1 MKWKAV
7 EQNKQFWFAIEGD
20 SCKYFRRSIHTCF
33 VTLQMRRSPVLAFDL
48 RYIIRDLKHIY
59 LIWPVTNGWKKWMV
73 FLPTNT
79 KVACPAMF
87 LALGSGGISM
97 EVSGGGATTIMI
109 SDISPWLPPGA
120 RCRLNWPS
128 FGEERALG
136 LIYWI
141 TVYV

>member
-1 MKWKAV
+1 MESCRA
-7 EQNKQFWFAIEGD
+7 KQTVLV
-20 SCKYFRRSIHTCF
+20 CNRRRQ
-33 VTLQMRRSPVLAFDL
+33 LQILQTISSYLLCNIADEALTVLAFDL
-48 RYIIRDLKHIY
+48 RYIIHDLKHIY

-73 FLPTNT
+73 SLPTNT

-128 FGEERALG
+128 FGEGRALG
-136 LIYWI
+136 LIYWR